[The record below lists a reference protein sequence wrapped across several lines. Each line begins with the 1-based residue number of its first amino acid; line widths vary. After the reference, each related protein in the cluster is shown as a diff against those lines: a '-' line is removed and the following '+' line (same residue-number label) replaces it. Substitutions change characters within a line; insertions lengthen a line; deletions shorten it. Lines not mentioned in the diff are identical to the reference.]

1 MVTKGS
7 TRFFKYDNA
16 RKVFEFHHEISF
28 DDVDEVVSQ
37 MRDVVNQSN
46 GTAPSSSSPEIMG
59 GLINSPW
66 IFRKLFGW
74 DSIIKKAT

>member
-28 DDVDEVVSQ
+28 DDVDKVVSQ
-37 MRDVVNQSN
+37 IHGVVNQSN
-46 GTAPSSSSPEIMG
+46 GATPSSSGPEVMG